1 MDNTDYDKQKDKEVE
16 EVEEVISHYKLT
28 LTHRK
33 HQGLEIAVRDIIRK
47 VDALKAEGAKV
58 KASGPSRLP
67 IKRLHLT
74 TRKSPCGNG
83 TNSYDHWEMKIHKRV
98 FHLHCSQKN
107 FQSITAG
114 LYTEAGMILDAEEI
128 EESEE

>member
-16 EVEEVISHYKLT
+16 EVEETISHYKLT

-33 HQGLEIAVRDIIRK
+33 HEGLEIAVRDIVRK
-47 VDALKAEGAKV
+47 VEALKAEGAKV
-58 KASGPSRLP
+58 KASGPARLP

-83 TNSYDHWEMKIHKRV
+83 TNTYDHWEMKIHKRV
-98 FHLHCSQKN
+98 FHLYCSQKN

-128 EESEE
+128 EEGEE

>member
-1 MDNTDYDKQKDKEVE
+1 MDNADYDKQKDKEVE
-16 EVEEVISHYKLT
+16 EQEETICHYKLT

-33 HQGLEIAVRDIIRK
+33 HNGLEIAVRDITRK
-47 VDALKAEGAKV
+47 VDALKTEGAKI

-67 IKRLHLT
+67 VKRLHLC

-83 TNSYDHWEMKIHKRV
+83 TNSYDNWEMKIHKRV

-128 EESEE
+128 DESED